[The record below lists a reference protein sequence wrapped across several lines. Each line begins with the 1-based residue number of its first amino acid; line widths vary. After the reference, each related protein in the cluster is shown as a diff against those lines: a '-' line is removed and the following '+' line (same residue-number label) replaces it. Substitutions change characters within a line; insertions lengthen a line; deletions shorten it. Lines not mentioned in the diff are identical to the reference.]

1 MAKWTESA
9 KAEWKAYG
17 QRLRNQ
23 LNGSEADS
31 AEVEEDIKR
40 HVDEEMHATGLTV
53 VDAEQLRSILTRIGE
68 LETPQETEAGNSA
81 KTSGPSNKKQKS
93 ETFAQ
98 FRFGLLVL
106 TSVVWPLIVL
116 VIEVVT
122 RMCTALVFDPMPSI
136 WHAFVLFGI
145 PVGNLLA
152 LLRLK
157 NTSAT
162 QPHWV
167 SLLVSFNVGVSL
179 VYTLFFMPLLPIG
192 VLGIVIW
199 GFGLL
204 PLAPLAACLSGFV
217 IWSKCSDRLESSKL
231 KYRLFW
237 LGFTGAI
244 ALLLVLEAPNFLT
257 RTGLRWADSEETVTR
272 ARGISWLRNYG
283 NEETILKA
291 CYERPRRVFDVSS
304 WLTDSSDAVTQ
315 DDARKIFYQVT
326 GRPFNSVQP
335 PSMYTREGRWNML
348 DEEFTWEFD
357 TALGITSVAGRVR
370 GLRMISS
377 RMDSRIETASALAY
391 TEWTMEFENQASM
404 AREVRTQIKLPSG
417 GVVSRLTLWVGGE
430 EREAAFASRA
440 QTRKAYQ
447 KIAVERRRDPVLVTT
462 SGPDQ
467 ILMQCFPVPADG
479 GKMKIRFG
487 ITSPLDMLD
496 LQNGRVRLPAMV
508 ERNFNLKD
516 GLKHSVW
523 LESRSELEGDESF
536 FRQGSLKDGDFT
548 LQGKLLDD
556 ELLAVESSI
565 QVMRP
570 EAVTQV
576 WTEAQEKDHVVV
588 QRLIEQ
594 QAQPLKSTVVVIDG
608 SVSMA
613 SCFDEIHGSLMTLE
627 SLSQVRV
634 VVASD
639 LPAFQDESGDPVV
652 FNLNEATEQLST
664 TQPVGG
670 QDNLLA
676 LATAWDVAGEIGAST
691 IWWIHGPQPTLLE
704 DMAPMLQRMERS
716 RGDVQL
722 ISYAMVNGPNRIMEA
737 FDGLNASVVP
747 KYAKL
752 GATMKK
758 WVSAHAE
765 GYKNYEF
772 ERSQQKSAPSLVLS
786 EENKVSRHI
795 ERLWAAHEVDALS
808 ASKRVSEA
816 IRLASKQQLVTPVT
830 GAVVLETVEQ
840 YKEMGLTP
848 VPVDTVPGIPEPST
862 MVLMLLG
869 ILVCLG
875 RLKIISLRRS
885 NDLAGNMNH
894 PVR

>member
-40 HVDEEMHATGLTV
+40 HVDEEIHATGLPV
-53 VDAEQLRSILTRIGE
+53 VDAEQLRLILTRIGE
-68 LETPQETEAGNSA
+68 LETPQNKEENTSA
-81 KTSGPSNKKQKS
+81 KTSGLSNETQKS

-106 TSVVWPLIVL
+106 TAVVWPLIVL

-145 PVGNLLA
+145 PAGNLLA

-157 NTSAT
+157 NTSTT

-179 VYTLFFMPLLPIG
+179 VYTLFFIPLLPIG

-217 IWSKCSDRLESSKL
+217 VWSKCSDRLKSSEL

-244 ALLLVLEAPNFLT
+244 GLLLVLETPNFLT

-291 CYERPRRVFDVSS
+291 CYERPRRVFDLSS

-326 GRPFNSVQP
+326 GRPFNSLQP

-348 DEEFTWEFD
+348 DEELTWEFD
-357 TALGITSVAGRVR
+357 TALGGASVAGRVR

-404 AREVRTQIKLPSG
+404 AREARTQIKLPSG
-417 GVVSRLTLWVGGE
+417 GVVSRLTLWVNGE

-467 ILMQCFPVPADG
+467 ILVQCFPVPADG

-487 ITSPLDMLD
+487 ITSPLNMLD
-496 LQNGRVRLPAMV
+496 LKNGRVRLPAMV

-523 LESRSELEGDESF
+523 LESRSELAGDESF

-565 QVMRP
+565 RVIRP
-570 EAVTQV
+570 EAETQV
-576 WTEAQEKDHVVV
+576 WTEALEKDHVVV

-594 QAQPLKSTVVVIDG
+594 KAQPLESAVVVIDG

-613 SCFDEIHGSLMTLE
+613 SYFDEINESLMTLE
-627 SLSQVRV
+627 SLDQVRV
-634 VVASD
+634 LIASD
-639 LPAFQDESGDPVV
+639 LPEFKDEDGDPVV
-652 FNLNEATEQLST
+652 FNLNEARERLLT

-670 QDNLLA
+670 QDNLVA
-676 LATAWDVAGEIGAST
+676 LTSAWGVAGKIGAST
-691 IWWIHGPQPTLLE
+691 VWWIHGPQPTLLE
-704 DMAPMLQRMERS
+704 DMVPMLQRMERS

-722 ISYAMVNGPNRIMEA
+722 ISYAMVSGPNRVMEA
-737 FDGLNASVVP
+737 FDGLHASVAP

-752 GATMKK
+752 DATIKEWIDVHAGAQ
-758 WVSAHAE
+758 
-765 GYKNYEF
+765 KNYDF
-772 ERSQQKSAPSLVLS
+772 ERSRQRSAPSLNLS
-786 EENKVSRHI
+786 EEKRVSRHI
-795 ERLWAAHEVDALS
+795 ERLWAADKVDTLRAEKQITK
-808 ASKRVSEA
+808 AV
-816 IRLASKQQLVTPVT
+816 RLAARQQLVTPVT

-848 VPVDTVPGIPEPST
+848 VPVETVPGIPEPST

-869 ILVCLG
+869 ILVCVG
-875 RLKIISLRRS
+875 RLKIIRLRRS
-885 NDLAGNMNH
+885 NDLT
-894 PVR
+894 